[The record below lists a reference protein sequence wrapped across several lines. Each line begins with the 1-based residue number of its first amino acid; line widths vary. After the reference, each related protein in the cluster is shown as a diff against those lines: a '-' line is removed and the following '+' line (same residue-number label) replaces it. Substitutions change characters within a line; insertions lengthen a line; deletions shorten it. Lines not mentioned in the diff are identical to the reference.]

1 MSVQAEDFWDLDLR
15 IEPAHE
21 RPLPLGMTQGT
32 TDSRRPTCQ
41 STTDPEACQT
51 ISITCRFYDAFR

>member
-15 IEPAHE
+15 IEPALE
-21 RPLPLGMTQGT
+21 RSLPFGMSMGT
-32 TDSRRPTCQ
+32 TNSMKPTCQ

-51 ISITCRFYDAFR
+51 ISITCRAYGAFP